1 MESIILNISN
11 KTSDGIDAK
20 NILLV
25 DDEDCTIFSLNS
37 LLMSQGYNVT
47 IARNMK
53 KVVNFY
59 KANDKAI
66 DLILMDISIPI
77 IDGLEAIIELKQFD
91 PDVPFLVMSSYS
103 KESLGGVEEENY
115 IRKPFKSYDLFK
127 SIVNI
132 FDVSV
137 PASNVLQ

>member
-115 IRKPFKSYDLFK
+115 IRKPFNSYDLFK
-127 SIVNI
+127 SIVNL